1 MERAVLTSPEAMLYD
16 PRKCCSVVIIA
27 EEPLVVGGEQSKA
40 DKASETDETF
50 RGVKTSGPKCS
61 WGDVFCV
68 LLMLFN
74 ERKKNEK
81 KKRLFKEEI

>member
-1 MERAVLTSPEAMLYD
+1 MYD

-74 ERKKNEK
+74 KRK
-81 KKRLFKEEI
+81 KKRKKRDFSKKRYKT